1 MQLTSYFF
9 PCLGMLT
16 ILRYSIQGLGYS
28 NLSILSG
35 VMEMIARAGV
45 SIWLIPAIG
54 WLGVCWG
61 DPVAWV
67 FADLFLIP
75 CMYFLYRHIRRKQTH
90 PLTPPYMEGSR

>member
-1 MQLTSYFF
+1 
-9 PCLGMLT
+9 MLT

-45 SIWLIPAIG
+45 SLWLIPAIG

-75 CMYFLYRHIRRKQTH
+75 CMYFLYRHIKRKERPT
-90 PLTPPYMEGSR
+90 PNGPTPTPPYMEGSK